1 MIRPTTEAMA
11 CPEECRCEWE
21 GYLVDCSDSG
31 LNSIPS
37 ILPTHVR
44 HLVLDGNRITFLEII
59 SGVFEKISS
68 LEFLYLGNNIIEHLD
83 SDVFSGVVDLN
94 I

>member
-1 MIRPTTEAMA
+1 MIRPTEAIA

-21 GYLVDCSDSG
+21 GYLVDCSYSG
-31 LNSIPS
+31 LNSILS

-59 SGVFEKISS
+59 PGVFEKISS
-68 LEFLYLGNNIIEHLD
+68 QEFLYLGNNVIEHLD
-83 SDVFSGVVDLN
+83 SDAFSGVVNLN